1 MIRYKSNTGL
11 GAAYTA
17 TIIYTL
23 YIACTVLTA
32 LAQNVGG
39 GLQKVLVCIVR
50 GGCVCVCVCVYNMV

>member
-1 MIRYKSNTGL
+1 MIRYKSNTRL

-32 LAQNVGG
+32 LAQNVRE
-39 GLQKVLVCIVR
+39 GLQKVIIFRDKTHDSVWMKR
-50 GGCVCVCVCVYNMV
+50 GPFD